1 MIKVNKH
8 ERNTIYYA
16 CDCGAKGMCSFKP
29 MDRDAA
35 IVIDLRCPVCQE
47 TERMTLLQ
55 YSTEENKKKI
65 LDNLNNTDLS
75 WVPSITEEVLDTNGE

>member
-1 MIKVNKH
+1 MIKVEKQ
-8 ERNTIYYA
+8 ERNTIYYI

-35 IVIDLRCPVCQE
+35 IVIDLRCPACQE

-55 YSTEENKKKI
+55 YSDEDSKRNI
-65 LDNLNNTDLS
+65 LNNLDNMDLS
-75 WVPSITEEVLDTNGE
+75 WVPFVNEEILDNGDS

>member
-1 MIKVNKH
+1 MIKVDKH
-8 ERNTIYYA
+8 ERNTIYYT

-35 IVIDLRCPVCQE
+35 IVMDLRCPACQE

-55 YSTEENKKKI
+55 YSNDENKKKI
-65 LDNLNNTDLS
+65 LDNLDSMDLS
-75 WVPSITEEVLDTNGE
+75 WVLSVNEEILDDGED